1 MTITFDNGF
10 FVAHS
15 IFDENEKLKRG
26 GFKWDTV
33 KKKWMSNDFRCAENL
48 ISYCDSLAVFQIR
61 FIKENLQKAV
71 QKSAS
76 AEGVGNI
83 KLYHQPNMKPYPYQQ
98 AGVEYMLPRPAVIL
112 ADSMGLGKL
121 EFIDNKVFTP
131 KGRKRIGDLKIGD
144 KVIGSDGKSH
154 NIVGVFPQGEKD
166 LYRVTFNDGC
176 SVLVGLEH
184 LWTVFTRQVNTSRK
198 IGQRDRTVVLTTG
211 QLLDKNLKLKI
222 KGIGWNEKRPYE
234 FSTYYIEKSGN
245 FLLSYYGHLL
255 YSNLDKRSFPTKGM
269 RWNINYSLYT
279 DDFIK
284 YKDMNAISV
293 LSAVEGL
300 KIATPFFNPYI
311 IPLTVLILV
320 SLFYTS
326 LHKQ

>member
-1 MTITFDNGF
+1 MTITFNNGF

-15 IFDENEKLKRG
+15 IFDENEKLKRS

-33 KKKWMSNDFRCAENL
+33 KKKWMSNDFRCAETL

-98 AGVEYMLPRPAVIL
+98 AGVEYMLPRPSVIL
-112 ADSMGLGKL
+112 ADSMGLGKM
-121 EFIDNKVFTP
+121 ESIDNRLFTP
-131 KGRKRIGDLKIGD
+131 NGRKRIGDVKPGD

-198 IGQRDRTVVLTTG
+198 IGQRDRTV
-211 QLLDKNLKLKI
+211 Q
-222 KGIGWNEKRPYE
+222 P
-234 FSTYYIEKSGN
+234 
-245 FLLSYYGHLL
+245 
-255 YSNLDKRSFPTKGM
+255 P
-269 RWNINYSLYT
+269 
-279 DDFIK
+279 
-284 YKDMNAISV
+284 
-293 LSAVEGL
+293 
-300 KIATPFFNPYI
+300 P
-311 IPLTVLILV
+311 LV
-320 SLFYTS
+320 SDPGDRERSCDRRFS
-326 LHKQ
+326 GR